1 MTVGSLSPRGVLL
14 SCLPTHC
21 PGMCQI
27 LLFQVLY
34 SEDAALSRGSTE
46 LETLI
51 CQAVLQSLANR
62 GMKISTDLI

>member
-1 MTVGSLSPRGVLL
+1 
-14 SCLPTHC
+14 
-21 PGMCQI
+21 MCQI
-27 LLFQVLY
+27 RLFQVLY

-62 GMKISTDLI
+62 DMKISTDLI